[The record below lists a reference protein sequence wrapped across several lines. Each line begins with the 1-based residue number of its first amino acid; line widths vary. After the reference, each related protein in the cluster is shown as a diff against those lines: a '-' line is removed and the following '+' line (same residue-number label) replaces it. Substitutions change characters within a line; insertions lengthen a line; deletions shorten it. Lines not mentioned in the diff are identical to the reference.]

1 MKNNINNFEILIDTS
16 TPNSL
21 IALLKNKK
29 ILSKCEW
36 QSNNNESKTLLP
48 NLNSLIEKSNLNI
61 QSCSKIFVV
70 IGPGGFSSLRI
81 GISTAKGLSIILGI
95 PLIPIP
101 ELLSS
106 GLEFIDENQKVMS
119 ITECSKGTFYSKIFN
134 NYDDINYQNQ
144 KEYISFEIITV
155 NDIVNF
161 LKKENTIIVSS
172 NPNIKTNEYIKKNK
186 LENLISLTTNKIQ
199 SIIQIE
205 EKYKS
210 LLNNIET
217 TSINPVYAKSGQ
229 ISSAIKTLNKG
240 E

>member
-48 NLNSLIEKSNLNI
+48 NLNSLIEKNNLNI

-161 LKKENTIIVSS
+161 LKKENTILVSS

>member
-161 LKKENTIIVSS
+161 LKKENTILVSS

>member
-106 GLEFIDENQKVMS
+106 GLEFIGENQKVMS

-161 LKKENTIIVSS
+161 LKKENTILVSS